1 MGREQKVCEIL
12 QGREQMALQRN
23 ATLTYGNQK
32 KVRERERERER
43 GLLFKMRIWV
53 EIEGEVSVFAAGE
66 R

>member
-12 QGREQMALQRN
+12 QGREQMALQHN

-32 KVRERERERER
+32 GEREKERER

>member
-1 MGREQKVCEIL
+1 MV
-12 QGREQMALQRN
+12 LQRN

-32 KVRERERERER
+32 GEREKEREGER

-53 EIEGEVSVFAAGE
+53 EIEGEVSIFAAGE